1 MEQNTYGFIGLGLIG
16 GSLAKAL
23 KRTDPSC
30 RILAYTRTRATLE
43 EALKAQAVDAACS
56 SVDDP
61 QFATCSCIFLCAPV
75 ATNISALRVL
85 KDIVSPDNLFRF
97 QSELIRELADNESCI
112 IIGRCAD
119 YVLKDHDNCVHVFV
133 CGDMDSK
140 VQRMMHSYSLEE
152 SAAVER
158 IKETDKQRKKYYS
171 YYTGGDWEAASN
183 YDLCLNTGDMSIE
196 EAAEQIL
203 FYLKQKKYI

>member
-61 QFATCSCIFLCAPV
+61 QLHFFMCTGR
-75 ATNISALRVL
+75 NEY
-85 KDIVSPDNLFRF
+85 FRPAR
-97 QSELIRELADNESCI
+97 SEGYRLS
-112 IIGRCAD
+112 
-119 YVLKDHDNCVHVFV
+119 
-133 CGDMDSK
+133 
-140 VQRMMHSYSLEE
+140 
-152 SAAVER
+152 
-158 IKETDKQRKKYYS
+158 
-171 YYTGGDWEAASN
+171 
-183 YDLCLNTGDMSIE
+183 
-196 EAAEQIL
+196 
-203 FYLKQKKYI
+203 